1 MEPVEVLGI
10 AGVAA
15 AGWALGRASRGRRE
29 GAPDPGERIAT
40 IGSDMSR
47 RAAFSAA
54 SVGSRALLV
63 TAAGVSVAGS
73 LAARGVGAATD
84 AAITAGDTA
93 TRLVRR
99 GRSGEESQPTLMAET
114 STPQTAAAN
123 TTAAKPAAPQ
133 RATSKASAQKSAAPT
148 TTDVSAPA

>member
-15 AGWALGRASRGRRE
+15 AGWALGRVSRGRRE

-99 GRSGEESQPTLMAET
+99 GRSGEESEPTLMAET
-114 STPQTAAAN
+114 STPTAAAK
-123 TTAAKPAAPQ
+123 TTEAKPAAPK
-133 RATSKASAQKSAAPT
+133 RVTSKASAPKSSAPT

>member
-1 MEPVEVLGI
+1 MEPVEVLGV

-15 AGWALGRASRGRRE
+15 AGWALGRASRRRRE

-40 IGSDMSR
+40 IGSDVSR
-47 RAAFSAA
+47 RAAFGAA
-54 SVGSRALLV
+54 TVGSRALLL

-84 AAITAGDTA
+84 AAITAGDSA

-99 GRSGEESQPTLMAET
+99 GRAGEDSQTNGGAET
-114 STPQTAAAN
+114 PAAKAAASRS
-123 TTAAKPAAPQ
+123 TTAKTSGAK
-133 RATSKASAQKSAAPT
+133 TSGAKTTASRSSETA
-148 TTDVSAPA
+148 DVSTRA